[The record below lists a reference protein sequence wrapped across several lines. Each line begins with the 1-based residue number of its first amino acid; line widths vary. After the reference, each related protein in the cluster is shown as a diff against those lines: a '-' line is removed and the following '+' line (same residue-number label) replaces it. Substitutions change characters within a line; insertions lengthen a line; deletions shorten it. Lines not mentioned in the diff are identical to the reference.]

1 MTEIS
6 TFLNS
11 LLGSFRH
18 FPPAS
23 LQQYYLFVIES
34 YFFRVQEVIR
44 INSELLQAALC
55 WSRKHNSE
63 PVAATFGEQVL
74 ILSVNLHRLT
84 GSQLPL
90 QRFCPRFQH
99 RRTPVWRKTISAAE
113 DSSLFAGR
121 PFRKSLI
128 CRAICVGVNCFY
140 AGNFDTRAFS
150 CSLEQSYIVWN
161 FSVNSSYF
169 VVCRRDNF
177 QNRSSEN
184 VMAKMRV

>member
-63 PVAATFGEQVL
+63 PVAATFGE
-74 ILSVNLHRLT
+74 
-84 GSQLPL
+84 
-90 QRFCPRFQH
+90 
-99 RRTPVWRKTISAAE
+99 
-113 DSSLFAGR
+113 
-121 PFRKSLI
+121 
-128 CRAICVGVNCFY
+128 
-140 AGNFDTRAFS
+140 
-150 CSLEQSYIVWN
+150 
-161 FSVNSSYF
+161 
-169 VVCRRDNF
+169 
-177 QNRSSEN
+177 
-184 VMAKMRV
+184 